1 MIGSVLTNFILAS
14 ASAADLM
21 VGMGNMETDL
31 VSGTIR
37 DIGTKVTEHQVLLDT
52 TRGTHNHVS
61 VDTVITQAMAAI
73 ARLSNKVK
81 GEEYT
86 PQNVVQGTQISR
98 VEIPTFPGE
107 ITLQST
113 LYRIL
118 PHQTRPKVV
127 Q

>member
-1 MIGSVLTNFILAS
+1 
-14 ASAADLM
+14 
-21 VGMGNMETDL
+21 
-31 VSGTIR
+31 
-37 DIGTKVTEHQVLLDT
+37 
-52 TRGTHNHVS
+52 
-61 VDTVITQAMAAI
+61 MAAI

-113 LYRIL
+113 LYRIV

>member
-1 MIGSVLTNFILAS
+1 
-14 ASAADLM
+14 M

-86 PQNVVQGTQISR
+86 PQNTIQGTQFSR
-98 VEIPTFPGE
+98 IEITFPGE
-107 ITLQST
+107 ITLLST
-113 LYRIL
+113 MHRIAL
-118 PHQTRPKVV
+118 HQTRPKVV